1 MIYGDLNYLSEGGPL
16 EQVAQVLRLLGDETR
31 LRILVLLSQHP
42 LNVSELTSI
51 LGVAQSGVSRHLGHL
66 RKLGLI
72 QEQKA
77 GIWTYYQLC
86 GPEIGDEHLQLL
98 WSYVHSQLGEL
109 EDPFNDQVRLQ
120 EVIRQ
125 RELGGPGLN
134 ERLLEPGQTWYAWS
148 RLLGML
154 IRFHKQERVHNHG
167 ERKGLVM
174 LDLGCGDGS
183 LTVEMGRFAERVI
196 GVDYNPE
203 LLASARQRMDRLG
216 LEHIDLLAED
226 VVSLSLEPQSVDVA
240 VFSQSLHHLD
250 DPFSGIQQAFRLLRP
265 GGLVAVMELAAH
277 DQLWVLEK
285 LKHKWPGFEQEHL
298 LKMMQ
303 EAGFSNLR
311 EEILPQSR
319 GELFQVILA
328 IGARN

>member
-1 MIYGDLNYLSEGGPL
+1 MV
-16 EQVAQVLRLLGDETR
+16 EQLAQILRLLGDETR
-31 LRILVLLSQHP
+31 LRILVLLSKHP

-77 GIWTYYQLC
+77 GVWTYYQLS
-86 GPEIGDEHLQLL
+86 GPEIGDEQLKLL
-98 WSYVHSQLGEL
+98 WSYVHHQLGEL

-154 IRFHKQERVHNHG
+154 IRFYRPERMTPENKG
-167 ERKGLVM
+167 EGLVM

-216 LEHIDLLAED
+216 LEHVTLLAED
-226 VVSLSLEPQSVDVA
+226 VGSLSLEPQSVDVA

-250 DPFSGIQQAFRLLRP
+250 EPFNGIRQAYRLLRP
-265 GGLVAVMELAAH
+265 GGLLAVMELAAH

-303 EAGFSNLR
+303 EAGFSGLK

-328 IGARN
+328 MGVRD